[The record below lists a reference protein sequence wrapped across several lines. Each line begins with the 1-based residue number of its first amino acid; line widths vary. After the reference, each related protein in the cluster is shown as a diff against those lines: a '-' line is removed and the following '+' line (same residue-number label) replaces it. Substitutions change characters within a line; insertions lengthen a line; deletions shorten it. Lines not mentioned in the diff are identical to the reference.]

1 MPSELEGLNIR
12 AARLNY
18 NLNQPILEHKVF
30 NKAKWSPSSYLYKE
44 RLACI
49 PYQAY
54 YEQTPSII
62 TKLFSKHRTNYN
74 LGDNP
79 NLIFFTL
86 NRKYSIILLFT
97 VLAFFG
103 NVYQTSW
110 TAIHLSKQ
118 TLQSAY
124 RLLTQFHLVPIQQ
137 WPTTQIPL
145 YIFYVSLK

>member
-54 YEQTPSII
+54 YMNKHPVLSQSCSLNTEQTTI
-62 TKLFSKHRTNYN
+62 
-74 LGDNP
+74 
-79 NLIFFTL
+79 
-86 NRKYSIILLFT
+86 
-97 VLAFFG
+97 
-103 NVYQTSW
+103 
-110 TAIHLSKQ
+110 
-118 TLQSAY
+118 
-124 RLLTQFHLVPIQQ
+124 
-137 WPTTQIPL
+137 
-145 YIFYVSLK
+145 

>member
-1 MPSELEGLNIR
+1 MLSELEGLNIR

-18 NLNQPILEHKVF
+18 NLNQPIPEHKVF

-79 NLIFFTL
+79 KFDLFDSKSKVFHNSFVHCASLFWKCLPNQLNSYSSFKANLTKCLKTVDQISFSTNSTVTNNTNTFVHF
-86 NRKYSIILLFT
+86 LL
-97 VLAFFG
+97 V
-103 NVYQTSW
+103 
-110 TAIHLSKQ
+110 
-118 TLQSAY
+118 
-124 RLLTQFHLVPIQQ
+124 
-137 WPTTQIPL
+137 
-145 YIFYVSLK
+145 